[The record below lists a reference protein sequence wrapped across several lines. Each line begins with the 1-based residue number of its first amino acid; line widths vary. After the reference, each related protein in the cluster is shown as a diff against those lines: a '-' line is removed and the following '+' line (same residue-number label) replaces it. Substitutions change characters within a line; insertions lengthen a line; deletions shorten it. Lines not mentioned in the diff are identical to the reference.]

1 MRGHYNQ
8 AALVFIIAGG
18 RPLQP
23 GQNAINKF
31 PFHVEVYWSYIEAIL
46 KLYWSYI
53 EAMLKLYWS
62 YIEAIL
68 KLYWSYI
75 EVMFEAM

>member
-1 MRGHYNQ
+1 MAEMRGHYNQ

-31 PFHVEVYWSYIEAIL
+31 PFHVEVCWSYIEAIL
-46 KLYWSYI
+46 KYV

-62 YIEAIL
+62 YV
-68 KLYWSYI
+68 